1 MRPHGRKNGMLM
13 MAIAQL
19 ETLHGYDCLTD
30 EEAQSIADTL
40 LTAKK
45 RADAD
50 FEEYLDR
57 FSRSKEAKE

>member
-30 EEAQSIADTL
+30 EEAQSIADI
-40 LTAKK
+40 LTNAKK

-50 FEEYLDR
+50 FEERLNHI
-57 FSRSKEAKE
+57 SQSKGVSE

>member
-1 MRPHGRKNGMLM
+1 MLM

-30 EEAQSIADTL
+30 EEAQSIADI
-40 LTAKK
+40 LTNAKK

-50 FEEYLDR
+50 FEERLNHI
-57 FSRSKEAKE
+57 SQSKGVSE

>member
-30 EEAQSIADTL
+30 EEAQRIEDVL

-50 FEEYLDR
+50 FEERLDHI
-57 FSRSKEAKE
+57 SRSKEVKE